1 MCLRQSGSPLGAWP
15 GPEPWG
21 GGGGARS
28 EAGVTEGRGLPVAAQ
43 VRPLGP
49 AGQVGQVGPAPP
61 SGRPRAGGSAAASG
75 LGHRPGSRVQ
85 VRRLPGRGSQLLG
98 TTPAPGQVGT
108 PARWEHRALSLLGHS
123 PVALGQAPEPPT
135 PRTPQGARP
144 EQGLL
149 TKRRGELG
157 AHPASPQAA
166 AGAGRALLLPLC
178 QPGEGQRGSVWCRG
192 AAASSLRSRIFSG
205 AVLSVSHWSLFLCG
219 SQVSNDLCP
228 TFSCLVVFLFF

>member
-1 MCLRQSGSPLGAWP
+1 ARGLCLRQSGSPLGAWP

-98 TTPAPGQVGT
+98 TTPAPGQSGST
-108 PARWEHRALSLLGHS
+108 LLYS
-123 PVALGQAPEPPT
+123 CQ
-135 PRTPQGARP
+135 
-144 EQGLL
+144 
-149 TKRRGELG
+149 RRGR
-157 AHPASPQAA
+157 P
-166 AGAGRALLLPLC
+166 
-178 QPGEGQRGSVWCRG
+178 
-192 AAASSLRSRIFSG
+192 
-205 AVLSVSHWSLFLCG
+205 SVSPHLL
-219 SQVSNDLCP
+219 QH
-228 TFSCLVVFLFF
+228 LVL